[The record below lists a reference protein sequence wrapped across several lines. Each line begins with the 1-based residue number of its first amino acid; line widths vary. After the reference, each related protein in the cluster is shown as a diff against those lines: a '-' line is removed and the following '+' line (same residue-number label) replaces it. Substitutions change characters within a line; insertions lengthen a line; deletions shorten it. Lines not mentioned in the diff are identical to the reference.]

1 MRKHFLGSV
10 CALLSVVCLT
20 VGALAAE
27 TYANIDELYQH
38 WSVTAMPE
46 WVCSVTST
54 DGTMGRLT
62 VMVNSQDAAEQLA
75 AMVEEEST
83 MTVMVSTDAYTYAQ
97 LMQVQDEIVDKY
109 MMNASGEP
117 AIVSAGVGWASIDG
131 VVTGFGESGRESR
144 VVVGVLE
151 KHADEYRELFR
162 KQYGDMV
169 YVEVSGEI
177 VLTDSTLGAADAV
190 LEVVP
195 VQKTSAP
202 MLYFGGMMVVLCAA
216 AAGFLLWKKRRKAN

>member
-1 MRKHFLGSV
+1 MRKSFWGFLCV
-10 CALLSVVCLT
+10 LLSVVCLT
-20 VGALAAE
+20 EGVLAAE

-38 WSVTAMPE
+38 WFVTAMPE

-54 DGTMGRLT
+54 DGTKERLT

-75 AMVEEEST
+75 AMVEDEST
-83 MTVMVSTDAYTYAQ
+83 MTVMVSADAYTHAQ
-97 LMQVQDEIVDKY
+97 LMQVKEEIVDKY

-131 VVTGFGESGRESR
+131 VVTGFGESGRETR

-169 YVEVSGEI
+169 YVKVSGGAF
-177 VLTDSTLGAADAV
+177 VTDSSLGAADTV
-190 LEVVP
+190 LEVMP
-195 VQKTSAP
+195 IQQTSTP
-202 MLYFGGMMVVLCAA
+202 MLYSGGMMVVLCVAVAA
-216 AAGFLLWKKRRKAN
+216 FLLWKKRRKAN

>member
-38 WSVTAMPE
+38 WSMTAMPE

-75 AMVEEEST
+75 AMVEDEST
-83 MTVMVSTDAYTYAQ
+83 MTVMVSTDAYTHAQ

-117 AIVSAGVGWASIDG
+117 AIVSAGIGWASIDG

-151 KHADEYRELFR
+151 KYADEYRELFR

-202 MLYFGGMMVVLCAA
+202 MLYFGGMMVVLCAVA
-216 AAGFLLWKKRRKAN
+216 AAFWLWKKRQKVN